1 MAFEGEHGIVAHHA
15 AAVVGDLD
23 QLFATSFD
31 VDLDASRACVERVLE
46 QLFYHRGRALHHLAG
61 GDFVGYVLGEYVD
74 AAHDAVLGS
83 QFSVLSCCGDRVSFA
98 DGEEEG
104 KDSGGT
110 EGGASEGGEGALAL
124 H

>member
-46 QLFYHRGRALHHLAG
+46 QLFYHRGRALHHFAG
-61 GDFVGYVLGEYVD
+61 GDLVGDVLGEDVD
-74 AAHDAVLGS
+74 AAHGAVLS
-83 QFSVLSCCGDRVSFA
+83 SRFSVLSGGGDRVSFA
-98 DGEEEG
+98 DGGAEG
-104 KDSGGT
+104 KDGGGT
-110 EGGASEGGEGALAL
+110 EGGASKGGEGALAF